1 MHAFFLQILLLLTMI
16 QKMCC
21 FLDSLLLFSP
31 LAGPDERL
39 TLSPLFR
46 QSSLF
51 LFFFFFYVCIFSP
64 SPPGA
69 LHTASRASERLV
81 RPSPP
86 CASPERRLQ
95 TRSAVPDGA
104 HRASSPLISHH
115 TGDRIA
121 FSFRE
126 RRRDERPPSATC
138 QSDGISLRHPVIKVG
153 LWGLF

>member
-1 MHAFFLQILLLLTMI
+1 MSHDQAVLKRKCVLFLQILLLLMML
-16 QKMCC
+16 QKCCC
-21 FLDSLLLFSP
+21 FLESLLLFPP
-31 LAGPDERL
+31 LAGSDVCL
-39 TLSPLFR
+39 TLYPLFP
-46 QSSLF
+46 QSSH
-51 LFFFFFYVCIFSP
+51 FFYVCIFSP

-86 CASPERRLQ
+86 CASLERRLQ

-115 TGDRIA
+115 TGDGIA

-126 RRRDERPPSATC
+126 QRRDE
-138 QSDGISLRHPVIKVG
+138 
-153 LWGLF
+153 